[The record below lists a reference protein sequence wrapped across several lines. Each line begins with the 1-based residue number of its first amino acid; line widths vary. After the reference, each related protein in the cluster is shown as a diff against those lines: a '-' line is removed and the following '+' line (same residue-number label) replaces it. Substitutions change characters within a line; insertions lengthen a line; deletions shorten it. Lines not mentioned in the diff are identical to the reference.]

1 MHIEDDPNFFI
12 VDIYAVRLLD
22 FYGGIVGMFNTMR
35 CHFLTKKIY
44 VWQVSGSGCAGVHRC
59 RYGIVFIFLIIYDRS

>member
-22 FYGGIVGMFNTMR
+22 FYGGMVGMFNTMR
-35 CHFLTKKIY
+35 CHFLTKIY
-44 VWQVSGSGCAGVHRC
+44 MYGRFLEVVVQACTGV
-59 RYGIVFIFLIIYDRS
+59 GTGLFLFS